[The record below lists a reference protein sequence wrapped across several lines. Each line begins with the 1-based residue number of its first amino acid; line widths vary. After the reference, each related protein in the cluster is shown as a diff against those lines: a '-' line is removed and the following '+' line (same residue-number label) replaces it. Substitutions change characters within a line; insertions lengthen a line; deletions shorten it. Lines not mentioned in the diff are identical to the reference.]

1 MTFSSSLVESLAT
14 QKGSRFARIT
24 YTNKN
29 GETFR
34 ETLNLGAD
42 YGRMLRDNYALLLT
56 LSAPEGS
63 IEAQAIAELT
73 KSAEASLAGDNP
85 QNTNVDTFEAVVMD
99 GEAVRGLRRHKETG
113 ELYLDGLSQRGS
125 REVLVA
131 GVYPKVKSRPL
142 TLAKDAIRQ
151 TLATARYR
159 RYKFSATARIALNG
173 DVLEVSEV

>member
-1 MTFSSSLVESLAT
+1 MTFSSSLVEFLAT

-63 IEAQAIAELT
+63 IEAQAPSILRT
-73 KSAEASLAGDNP
+73 IGFNNRP
-85 QNTNVDTFEAVVMD
+85 
-99 GEAVRGLRRHKETG
+99 AVR
-113 ELYLDGLSQRGS
+113 
-125 REVLVA
+125 
-131 GVYPKVKSRPL
+131 
-142 TLAKDAIRQ
+142 
-151 TLATARYR
+151 
-159 RYKFSATARIALNG
+159 RI
-173 DVLEVSEV
+173 

>member
-1 MTFSSSLVESLAT
+1 
-14 QKGSRFARIT
+14 
-24 YTNKN
+24 
-29 GETFR
+29 
-34 ETLNLGAD
+34 
-42 YGRMLRDNYALLLT
+42 
-56 LSAPEGS
+56 
-63 IEAQAIAELT
+63 
-73 KSAEASLAGDNP
+73 
-85 QNTNVDTFEAVVMD
+85 MD

-113 ELYLDGLSQRGS
+113 ELYLDGLSQKGS

-159 RYKFSATARIALNG
+159 RYKFSSTARIALNG